1 MIDIK
6 EIGKLIGEEVANE
19 PAIGFYPGGFKPPH
33 KGHFAAAKQL
43 AAKPYINQ
51 VKILVGHGLRD
62 GITAEQSKAI
72 WDLYLKAEP
81 NPKISVEIS
90 PDKSP
95 IKPLFSYFANLD
107 NRGYVAGGKNE
118 IESGYFDT
126 LKEKFADRVMPQIIN
141 DEFVDGDGERV
152 SGTEFR
158 ATISELKTRF
168 QELQQEQKGT
178 TEYTVKLNDYN
189 NTYEYLKSL
198 MPESVIN
205 KGLFDD
211 VLRVLKLNFPIPKSL
226 QEGQP
231 NPKDQPQYVWLE
243 EDRWLEEYKNKNKFN
258 PAIFD
263 GENIDPKVKEL
274 LLRIATYFW
283 ESLELE
289 EPFEDV
295 TLTGSSANYNY
306 TPYSD
311 IDLHIL
317 IDFNKF
323 ENPELIKKYFDSK
336 KVIFNGKHDLKLGK
350 QQIEVYIQD
359 INEPHTSTGVY
370 SIMNDDWIKRPEYES
385 INIPDGN
392 IKRKSKP
399 FKEMIN
405 DLIKNGHKNPEKS
418 INQIKKLK
426 ERIKNFR
433 QSGLDKN
440 GEYSLENL
448 AFKDLRNTGYLDK
461 LSQLSNSLVDKQL
474 SLNEGTENNIFE
486 KFMSY
491 ACQELNIENPPTL
504 EIRTEFGEEQ
514 PSFGAYVPSD
524 HHIFLNPSNR
534 NIVDILRTLAHELVH
549 AKQNELELLEPNS
562 GDTGSD
568 IENDANA
575 IAGIL
580 MRDYGKQN
588 PNIYSIGILNESVPQ
603 PGISSGKASS
613 FDSKTQSKKTEKLTL
628 DQIFKQVKSIPY
640 YKEVLDDM
648 KKGDESWEVTKK
660 VKEYAKYLKQNPSS
674 ISNLPPIIVI
684 DGKINDGAHRIS
696 AFYLLSNLLDPKGN
710 WEKKPINVEF
720 RNKLNESEKTKNY
733 FNDSPE
739 FQGNSNPLNLKYID
753 TWHDGQ
759 NLAFKNKTKEAIKVM
774 TQAAKEAKEFAKN
787 NDNDLAEFKYY
798 LSTIDWLKGNYKTA
812 EKYINDKE
820 VINSRND
827 EVLKRLLQNKD
838 KSYEEAYGADL
849 NESKKTKHNQYKE
862 YFLKELFEKDLQVMN
877 EVYNIIEEERPKIT
891 RIYLDMDGVIAGFDE
906 KFRQNNKD
914 GIDFK
919 NYIKEYGANE
929 AWKII
934 NDGGSEY
941 WASMDWNPGGK
952 QLYDYVTKMADNK
965 DIEVWVLSSPG
976 LDPNGDTTKGKNE
989 WLDKNT
995 SIPQNQ
1001 RVFKRASDKHTEA
1014 QPGYLLIDD
1023 MGRNVSEFINAGGYG
1038 IKNNPENSMDSIKK
1052 LHKFGI

>member
-1 MIDIK
+1 MDFK
-6 EIGKLIGEEVANE
+6 QIGKLIGEEVANE

-51 VKILVGHGLRD
+51 VKVLIGQGLRG

-90 PDKSP
+90 PDNSP
-95 IKPLFSYFANLD
+95 IKYLFTYFADLD
-107 NRGYVAGGKNE
+107 NKGYVAGGKKE
-118 IESGYFDT
+118 IESGYFDN
-126 LKEKFADRVMPQIIN
+126 LKNKFADRVMSQVIS
-141 DEFVDGDGERV
+141 DEFTDKDGERV

-158 ATISELKTRF
+158 ATISELGKRY
-168 QELQQEQKGT
+168 QELKQEQKGT

-211 VLRVLKLNFPIPKSL
+211 VLKVLNLGFPIPKSL
-226 QEGQP
+226 QEIQP
-231 NPKDQPQYVWLE
+231 NPKNQPQYVWLE
-243 EDRWLEEYKNKNKFN
+243 EDRWLEEYKNLKKFN
-258 PAIFD
+258 PAVFD
-263 GENIDPKVKEL
+263 GENLDSKVKEL
-274 LLRIATYFW
+274 LLKIATYFW
-283 ESLELE
+283 ETLELE

-336 KVIFNGKHDLKLGK
+336 KIIFNDKHDPKLGK
-350 QQIEVYIQD
+350 QPIEVYVQD
-359 INEPHTSTGVY
+359 TNEPHTSTGVY
-370 SIMNDDWIKRPEYES
+370 SIMKDEWTKKPEYES

-399 FKEMIN
+399 FKEIIN
-405 DLIKNGHKNPEKS
+405 DLIKNGDKNPENS

-426 ERIKNFR
+426 KRIKNFR
-433 QSGLDKN
+433 QSGLDKK

-461 LSQLSNSLVDKQL
+461 LSQLSNDLVDKQL

-491 ACQELNIENPPTL
+491 ACQELNIENPPSF

-549 AKQNELELLEPNS
+549 AKQNELELLEPSS

-580 MRDYGKQN
+580 MRDYGKNN
-588 PNIYSIGILNESVPQ
+588 PNIYNMGVINEQ
-603 PGISSGKASS
+603 K
-613 FDSKTQSKKTEKLTL
+613 
-628 DQIFKQVKSIPY
+628 
-640 YKEVLDDM
+640 
-648 KKGDESWEVTKK
+648 
-660 VKEYAKYLKQNPSS
+660 N
-674 ISNLPPIIVI
+674 
-684 DGKINDGAHRIS
+684 
-696 AFYLLSNLLDPKGN
+696 
-710 WEKKPINVEF
+710 
-720 RNKLNESEKTKNY
+720 KNY
-733 FNDSPE
+733 YNDSPE
-739 FQGNSNPLNLKYID
+739 FKGNSNPLNLKYID

-759 NLAFKNKTKEAIKVM
+759 DLAFKNKTKEAIKVM
-774 TQAAKEAKEFAKN
+774 TQAAKEAKEFSET
-787 NDNDLAEFKYY
+787 NDNDFAEFKYY

-838 KSYEEAYGADL
+838 KSYKDAYGADL
-849 NESKKTKHNQYKE
+849 NDSKKDKYK
-862 YFLKELFEKDLQVMN
+862 L
-877 EVYNIIEEERPKIT
+877 
-891 RIYLDMDGVIAGFDE
+891 
-906 KFRQNNKD
+906 
-914 GIDFK
+914 
-919 NYIKEYGANE
+919 
-929 AWKII
+929 
-934 NDGGSEY
+934 
-941 WASMDWNPGGK
+941 
-952 QLYDYVTKMADNK
+952 
-965 DIEVWVLSSPG
+965 
-976 LDPNGDTTKGKNE
+976 
-989 WLDKNT
+989 
-995 SIPQNQ
+995 
-1001 RVFKRASDKHTEA
+1001 
-1014 QPGYLLIDD
+1014 
-1023 MGRNVSEFINAGGYG
+1023 
-1038 IKNNPENSMDSIKK
+1038 
-1052 LHKFGI
+1052 